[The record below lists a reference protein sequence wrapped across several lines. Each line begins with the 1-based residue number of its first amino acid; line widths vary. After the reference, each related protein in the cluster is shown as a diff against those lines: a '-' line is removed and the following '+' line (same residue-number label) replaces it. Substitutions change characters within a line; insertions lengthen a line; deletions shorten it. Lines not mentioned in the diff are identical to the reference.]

1 MAESGR
7 MVLGEKKLGS
17 ITITFAEDG
26 EWLLSAFRLL
36 LHLGMQFSPDCW
48 SFLGCGGICFFVD
61 PLTFA
66 RMEFASLYFGDNL
79 ILEIR
84 STSLEIL

>member
-36 LHLGMQFSPDCW
+36 LHLGMQFSPLTAGA
-48 SFLGCGGICFFVD
+48 FLDAVGYAFLWI
-61 PLTFA
+61 P
-66 RMEFASLYFGDNL
+66 
-79 ILEIR
+79 
-84 STSLEIL
+84 